1 MRRLSALLFLP
12 ASLAVA
18 QAIELMR
25 PSEAQ
30 AKAALASVMFPE
42 NMLKNAQLI
51 LGTCVPAANAPAK
64 GRITCSILLRA
75 PGANIEGRA
84 DFYQSGGRWRASQ
97 ATGAS
102 DRLPFPDPM
111 LSND

>member
-1 MRRLSALLFLP
+1 MRRLTVLLFIP

-18 QAIELMR
+18 QAIELKR

-51 LGTCVPAANAPAK
+51 LGTCVPATNAQAK
-64 GRITCSILLRA
+64 GQITCSILLRA
-75 PGANIEGRA
+75 PGATVEGRA
-84 DFYQSGGRWRASQ
+84 DFYQRGGRWRASQ

-102 DRLPFPDPM
+102 NQLPFPDPM